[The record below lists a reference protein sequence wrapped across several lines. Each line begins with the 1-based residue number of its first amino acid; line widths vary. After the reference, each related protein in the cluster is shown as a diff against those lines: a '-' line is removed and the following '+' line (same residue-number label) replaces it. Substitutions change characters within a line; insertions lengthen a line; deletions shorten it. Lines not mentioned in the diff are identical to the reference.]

1 MNKILKRLKIST
13 IIISMAIL
21 AIIFSS
27 AIGCLGYFNMKKVN
41 DNSKDM
47 YHNITMPISYIGSM
61 RADLLSI
68 RIYINKSIISY
79 SSDNDAKINELDSS
93 IKKSLKSYLATEL
106 DRAEKEGL
114 DKFQKDYDDYMN
126 LWKKYQTLL
135 AKGEKTSPEDAKSF
149 ETIGESIETTLKE
162 LKDYNVDWAA
172 NTDSQNDTIYDSSE
186 RTFIIMNLSVI
197 ITFSLISVLIILFI
211 RRSSKEIIDYL
222 TKISTGDFTEKIEVD
237 SKSEFGIMKA
247 SLSKTI
253 ENISLLIKNIHEK
266 SKTIEEKTV
275 SLSAVSE
282 EMASSSDNVS
292 AAIQQTS
299 VGVVSQADDL
309 VNITNVLNKFSSEL
323 GTMVKSIEDIHS
335 NSNGISSMA
344 KENHRGLQALV
355 ESVTRINSS
364 FEDFAV
370 KISRM
375 GQNITEINQIT
386 NVINGI
392 AEQTNLLA
400 LNAAIEAARAGES
413 GRGFSVVAEEIRKLA
428 EESKVSS
435 KNITNLIS
443 SISQESSDMLKSTD
457 VMSGELD
464 SQVTV
469 INTSIESFK
478 KIIDAVE
485 KVIPKIQIINLSSS
499 NINND
504 KDVILQK
511 IHNSSSI
518 AEEVS
523 ASTEEIAAS
532 TEEINASSQ
541 EVANA
546 AHSLN
551 ILTEE
556 MIGEVSKFKL

>member
-1 MNKILKRLKIST
+1 MNKILKKLKIST
-13 IIISMAIL
+13 IIISMSIL

-27 AIGCLGYFNMKKVN
+27 AIGCLGYLNMKKVN
-41 DNSKDM
+41 NNSMDM

-61 RADLLSI
+61 RADFLNI
-68 RIYINKSIISY
+68 RICINKSITNY
-79 SSDNDAKINELDSS
+79 SSDNDAKINELDGK
-93 IKKSLKSYLATEL
+93 IEKSLKSYLATEL
-106 DRAEKEGL
+106 DPPDKEGL
-114 DKFQKDYDDYMN
+114 DKFQKYYSNYMN
-126 LWKKYQTLL
+126 LWKKDQALL
-135 AKGEKTSPEDAKSF
+135 AKGEKVSSEDAKTF
-149 ETIGESIETTLKE
+149 ESIGELVETTLKG
-162 LKDYNVDWAA
+162 LRDYNVDWAA
-172 NTDSQNDTIYDSSE
+172 KTDSENDTIYASSE
-186 RTFIIMNLSVI
+186 RIFIIMNIVVI
-197 ITFSLISVLIILFI
+197 ITFLLISVLVILFI

-222 TKISTGDFTEKIEVD
+222 TKISIGDFTEKIEVD

-253 ENISLLIKNIHEK
+253 ESISSLIKSIHEK
-266 SKTIEEKTV
+266 SQTIEEKTV

-282 EMASSSDNVS
+282 EMAGSSDNVC

-299 VGVVSQADDL
+299 VGVASQADDL
-309 VNITNVLNKFSSEL
+309 LKITDVLNKFSSEL

-335 NSNGISSMA
+335 NSNDINSMA
-344 KENHRGLQALV
+344 NENHKDLQILV

-370 KISRM
+370 KISHM
-375 GQNITEINQIT
+375 GQNITQINQIT
-386 NVINGI
+386 NVINSI

-428 EESKVSS
+428 EESKISS
-435 KNITNLIS
+435 KDITNLIS
-443 SISQESSDMLKSTD
+443 SISQESSDMLKSAD

-469 INTSIESFK
+469 INTSIQSFK

-485 KVIPKIQIINLSSS
+485 KVIPKIQIINLSAS

-511 IHNSSSI
+511 IHSSSSV

-523 ASTEEIAAS
+523 ASTEEITAS
-532 TEEINASSQ
+532 TEEMNASSQ
-541 EVANA
+541 QVADA

-551 ILTEE
+551 ILTKE
-556 MIGEVSKFKL
+556 MMGDVSKFKL